1 MFEVAVSVCK
11 TFVITMIKNL
21 RRCGKKRHAE
31 IHFDTFFFSL
41 NLWKKY
47 CKDIKNENVRPS
59 YFLFKKEHPVVDNS
73 G

>member
-1 MFEVAVSVCK
+1 ME
-11 TFVITMIKNL
+11 
-21 RRCGKKRHAE
+21 RRDAE